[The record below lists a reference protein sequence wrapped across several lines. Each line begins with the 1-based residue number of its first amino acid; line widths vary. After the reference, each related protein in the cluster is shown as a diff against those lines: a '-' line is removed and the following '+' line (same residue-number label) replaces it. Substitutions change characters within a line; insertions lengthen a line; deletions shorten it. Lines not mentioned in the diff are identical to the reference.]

1 MEVLSNDNSK
11 SLLTPCI
18 FVFSRPEDVDLE
30 VCVFAVAT
38 GDQLLWNKAL
48 AGVELGSALRIRHIV
63 ERIVPLRVPRI
74 YRSVSNLFSSSSRNA
89 SVQRRASVS

>member
-38 GDQLLWNKAL
+38 GDQLLWNRAL
-48 AGVELGSALRIRHIV
+48 AWVGTWKCIANQTHCGKNSATKGAK
-63 ERIVPLRVPRI
+63 
-74 YRSVSNLFSSSSRNA
+74 NL
-89 SVQRRASVS
+89 QECQ